1 MFVHRCE
8 EHRRIEPTPGE
19 PQKALRGF
27 LYSYIFSEVKKRG
40 TYNTDTQE
48 DAAVNLFE
56 TAVKHA

>member
-1 MFVHRCE
+1 
-8 EHRRIEPTPGE
+8 
-19 PQKALRGF
+19 
-27 LYSYIFSEVKKRG
+27 LYSDIFSEVKKRG